1 MTSEFSKIGL
11 WGRLSEPSVADP
23 ARDISAHLLKA
34 GLKVFATSS
43 SGASSK
49 LPGVAEIPDD
59 SFGAS
64 IDMLITVGGD
74 GTLLRSARQIA
85 GKNVPLVGINRG
97 RLGFLTDVS
106 PDRMLEAIDTILAG
120 DYLAEER
127 LLLEARIVRD
137 GECISAMVALNDVV
151 LQRTGHMLYFRTR
164 VDGSFVSAHA
174 GDGLIVSTPT
184 GSTAYALACGG
195 PIIQPGVDA
204 VVLVPIC
211 PHSLSDRPLVL
222 KSSSVIEL
230 VTDSGSAD
238 PPNVACDGE
247 PLGELAVGDTLRIA
261 AATETVTLLHP
272 TNYSYYELLRSKLH
286 WGLPNRS
293 GQKPSTARA

>member
-1 MTSEFSKIGL
+1 MTREFSKIGL
-11 WGRLSEPSVADP
+11 WGRLAEPAVADP
-23 ARDISAHLLKA
+23 ARQISAHLAAA
-34 GLKVFATSS
+34 GLEVFSTAS
-43 SGASSK
+43 SGAAT
-49 LPGVAEIPDD
+49 LLDGVAELPDD
-59 SFGAS
+59 RFGTG
-64 IDMLITVGGD
+64 IDLLIAIGGD
-74 GTLLRSARQIA
+74 GTLLRSARRIA

-97 RLGFLTDVS
+97 RLGFLTDVT
-106 PDRMLEAIDTILAG
+106 PDQMLEAIDTILAG

-137 GECISAMVALNDVV
+137 GQVTSLMYALNDVV
-151 LQRTGHMLYFRTR
+151 LQRSEHMLYFHTK

-211 PHSLSDRPLVL
+211 PHSLSDRPLVFE
-222 KSSSVIEL
+222 SSSVIE
-230 VTDSGSAD
+230 VRTDSGTTD
-238 PPNVACDGE
+238 PPNISCDGQ
-247 PLGELAVGDTLRIA
+247 PLGELVVGDTLRIA

-293 GQKPSTARA
+293 GQTPSTERA